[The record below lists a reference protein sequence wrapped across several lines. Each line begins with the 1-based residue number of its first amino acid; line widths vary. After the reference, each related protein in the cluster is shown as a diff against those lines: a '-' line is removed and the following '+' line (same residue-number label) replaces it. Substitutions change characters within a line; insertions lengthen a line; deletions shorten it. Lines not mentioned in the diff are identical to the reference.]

1 MVKAKTKTTVVT
13 MIGGGAGRRSK
24 GRRGMRNKYEHGDES
39 FFKFLVKDNFVTSFQ
54 MLGA

>member
-1 MVKAKTKTTVVT
+1 
-13 MIGGGAGRRSK
+13 MIGGGAGRRSE